1 MKGSVITYLKC
12 WVEMTLSTAFS
23 SKIFKGV
30 MTWRIKIC
38 ICTHK
43 RGKLYNKNILQVKKK
58 NVFKWTFIS
67 EKTSETA
74 VHEVSKGAAVT

>member
-23 SKIFKGV
+23 SKIFKEV

-43 RGKLYNKNILQVKKK
+43 RGKLYNKNILQVKKTFF
-58 NVFKWTFIS
+58 FKVDLYF
-67 EKTSETA
+67 
-74 VHEVSKGAAVT
+74 